1 MPSTTI
7 RVHFSSH
14 PRNQT
19 APASFLP
26 YFLPAELRVAV
37 MASLMAV
44 YSVERASTGSACR
57 WPSPSLDQATSDQR
71 PTRWYRYAPG
81 VVPVCLRSIALFP
94 SLSICR
100 LSSREGGVEM
110 EAGKQS
116 RNPVKSNMLH
126 NKDISPKMI
135 EYFPLFFW
143 I

>member
-1 MPSTTI
+1 MAFPLGPS
-7 RVHFSSH
+7 
-14 PRNQT
+14 
-19 APASFLP
+19 
-26 YFLPAELRVAV
+26 
-37 MASLMAV
+37 
-44 YSVERASTGSACR
+44 ER
-57 WPSPSLDQATSDQR
+57 QATSDRRDGIDMLPASSQSVS
-71 PTRWYRYAPG
+71 AQ
-81 VVPVCLRSIALFP
+81 LLFFLC
-94 SLSICR
+94 LSICR